1 ISRKRARLSP
11 TPAAEAGTSASGGV
25 SADQGTRGFPAQP
38 ATSAAAS
45 RAGAAKR
52 RAVACIASFQGRRRS
67 SCVRAPASLSTA
79 RRRLHWTLVSL
90 RPKALADEPRM
101 RTLAGGAMNERTG
114 SRWTTDRPRERRA
127 RIAVRGTKLL
137 VACGLVG
144 GAAVARAQDI
154 EPRAYSNAPVGVN
167 FLVVGYAYSHGG
179 LSLDPSLPVT
189 DARLESSVALLAYA
203 RVLDLWGVSG
213 KFDAIVPYASLS
225 GTADYADQ
233 PVQRSIH
240 GLANPLFRV
249 SANLVG
255 APALTLH
262 EFAAYRQDLI
272 VGVSVEVGVSKA
284 IGSWTIEGQ
293 AAVTFYG
300 DNTDFFGGSTRTQD
314 PLYALQGHAIHS
326 FRSGIWASLDLTY
339 FAGGRSTIDG
349 VAKNDLQQNWRV
361 GATLAIPVD
370 RRNSIKLA
378 ASSGVSARTGNN
390 FDLLAVAWQYRWGA
404 GL

>member
-1 ISRKRARLSP
+1 VK
-11 TPAAEAGTSASGGV
+11 V
-25 SADQGTRGFPAQP
+25 
-38 ATSAAAS
+38 
-45 RAGAAKR
+45 
-52 RAVACIASFQGRRRS
+52 
-67 SCVRAPASLSTA
+67 
-79 RRRLHWTLVSL
+79 
-90 RPKALADEPRM
+90 LA
-101 RTLAGGAMNERTG
+101 
-114 SRWTTDRPRERRA
+114 
-127 RIAVRGTKLL
+127 
-137 VACGLVG
+137 ACGLG
-144 GAAVARAQDI
+144 GVAVAHAQDI

-167 FLVVGYAYSHGG
+167 FVVAGVAYSHGG

-189 DARLESSVALLAYA
+189 DARLESSAAVLAYA

-225 GTADYADQ
+225 GTAVYAGQ
-233 PVQRSIH
+233 PVERSIH
-240 GLANPLFRV
+240 GAANPLLRI

-255 APALTLH
+255 APALTLQ

-272 VGVSVEVGVSKA
+272 VGVSLQVGVPLSQYDPTRLLNIGTNRWSAKPEVGVSKA

>member
-1 ISRKRARLSP
+1 
-11 TPAAEAGTSASGGV
+11 
-25 SADQGTRGFPAQP
+25 
-38 ATSAAAS
+38 
-45 RAGAAKR
+45 
-52 RAVACIASFQGRRRS
+52 
-67 SCVRAPASLSTA
+67 
-79 RRRLHWTLVSL
+79 
-90 RPKALADEPRM
+90 
-101 RTLAGGAMNERTG
+101 MNERTG
-114 SRWTTDRPRERRA
+114 SRRTTDRPRERRA

-189 DARLESSVALLAYA
+189 DARLESSAAVLAYA

-272 VGVSVEVGVSKA
+272 VGVSVQVGVPLSQYDPTRLLNIGTNRWSVKPEVGVSKA

>member
-1 ISRKRARLSP
+1 
-11 TPAAEAGTSASGGV
+11 
-25 SADQGTRGFPAQP
+25 
-38 ATSAAAS
+38 
-45 RAGAAKR
+45 
-52 RAVACIASFQGRRRS
+52 
-67 SCVRAPASLSTA
+67 
-79 RRRLHWTLVSL
+79 
-90 RPKALADEPRM
+90 
-101 RTLAGGAMNERTG
+101 
-114 SRWTTDRPRERRA
+114 
-127 RIAVRGTKLL
+127 
-137 VACGLVG
+137 
-144 GAAVARAQDI
+144 
-154 EPRAYSNAPVGVN
+154 VN
-167 FLVVGYAYSHGG
+167 FVVAGVAYSHGG

-189 DARLESSVALLAYA
+189 DARLESSAAVLAYA

-225 GTADYADQ
+225 GTAVYAGQ
-233 PVQRSIH
+233 PVERSIH
-240 GLANPLFRV
+240 GAANPLLRI

-255 APALTLH
+255 APALTLQ

-272 VGVSVEVGVSKA
+272 VGVSLQVGVPLSQYDPTRLLNIGTNRWSAKPEVGVSKA

>member
-1 ISRKRARLSP
+1 
-11 TPAAEAGTSASGGV
+11 
-25 SADQGTRGFPAQP
+25 
-38 ATSAAAS
+38 
-45 RAGAAKR
+45 
-52 RAVACIASFQGRRRS
+52 
-67 SCVRAPASLSTA
+67 
-79 RRRLHWTLVSL
+79 
-90 RPKALADEPRM
+90 
-101 RTLAGGAMNERTG
+101 MNERTG
-114 SRWTTDRPRERRA
+114 SRRTTDRPRERRA

-272 VGVSVEVGVSKA
+272 VGVSVQVGVPLSQYDPTRLLNIGTNRWSVKPEVGVSKA

-370 RRNSIKLA
+370 RRNSIKFA

>member
-1 ISRKRARLSP
+1 
-11 TPAAEAGTSASGGV
+11 
-25 SADQGTRGFPAQP
+25 
-38 ATSAAAS
+38 
-45 RAGAAKR
+45 
-52 RAVACIASFQGRRRS
+52 
-67 SCVRAPASLSTA
+67 
-79 RRRLHWTLVSL
+79 
-90 RPKALADEPRM
+90 
-101 RTLAGGAMNERTG
+101 MNERIR
-114 SRWTTDRPRERRA
+114 SRTTTSRPRERRA
-127 RIAVRGTKLL
+127 RIAALAAKLL
-137 VACGLVG
+137 AACGLG
-144 GAAVARAQDI
+144 GVAVAHAQDI

-167 FLVVGYAYSHGG
+167 FVVAGVAYSHGG

-189 DARLESSVALLAYA
+189 DARLESSAAVLAYA

-225 GTADYADQ
+225 GTAVYAGQ
-233 PVQRSIH
+233 PVERSIH
-240 GLANPLFRV
+240 GAANPLFRI

-255 APALTLH
+255 APALTLQ

-272 VGVSVEVGVSKA
+272 VGVSLQVGVPLSQYDPTRLLNIGTNRWSAKPEVGVSKA

>member
-1 ISRKRARLSP
+1 VK
-11 TPAAEAGTSASGGV
+11 V
-25 SADQGTRGFPAQP
+25 
-38 ATSAAAS
+38 
-45 RAGAAKR
+45 
-52 RAVACIASFQGRRRS
+52 
-67 SCVRAPASLSTA
+67 
-79 RRRLHWTLVSL
+79 
-90 RPKALADEPRM
+90 LA
-101 RTLAGGAMNERTG
+101 
-114 SRWTTDRPRERRA
+114 
-127 RIAVRGTKLL
+127 
-137 VACGLVG
+137 ACGLG
-144 GAAVARAQDI
+144 GVAVAHAQDI

-167 FLVVGYAYSHGG
+167 FIVAGVAYSHGG

-189 DARLESSVALLAYA
+189 DARLESSAAVLAYA

-225 GTADYADQ
+225 GTAVYAGQ
-233 PVQRSIH
+233 PVERSIH
-240 GLANPLFRV
+240 GAANPLFRI

-255 APALTLH
+255 APALTLQ

-272 VGVSVEVGVSKA
+272 VGVSLQVGVPLSQYDPTRLLNIGTNRWSAKPEVGVSKA

>member
-1 ISRKRARLSP
+1 
-11 TPAAEAGTSASGGV
+11 
-25 SADQGTRGFPAQP
+25 
-38 ATSAAAS
+38 
-45 RAGAAKR
+45 
-52 RAVACIASFQGRRRS
+52 
-67 SCVRAPASLSTA
+67 
-79 RRRLHWTLVSL
+79 
-90 RPKALADEPRM
+90 
-101 RTLAGGAMNERTG
+101 MNERTG
-114 SRWTTDRPRERRA
+114 SRRTTDRPRERRA

-272 VGVSVEVGVSKA
+272 VGVSVQVGVPLSQYDPTRLLNIGTNRWSAKPEVGVSKA

>member
-1 ISRKRARLSP
+1 
-11 TPAAEAGTSASGGV
+11 
-25 SADQGTRGFPAQP
+25 
-38 ATSAAAS
+38 
-45 RAGAAKR
+45 
-52 RAVACIASFQGRRRS
+52 
-67 SCVRAPASLSTA
+67 
-79 RRRLHWTLVSL
+79 
-90 RPKALADEPRM
+90 
-101 RTLAGGAMNERTG
+101 MNERIR
-114 SRWTTDRPRERRA
+114 SRTTTSRPRERRA
-127 RIAVRGTKLL
+127 RIAALAVKVLA
-137 VACGLVG
+137 ACGLG
-144 GAAVARAQDI
+144 GVAVAHAQDI

-167 FLVVGYAYSHGG
+167 FVVAGVAYSHGG

-189 DARLESSVALLAYA
+189 DARLESSAAVLAYA

-225 GTADYADQ
+225 GTAVYAGQ
-233 PVQRSIH
+233 PVERSIH
-240 GLANPLFRV
+240 GAANPLLRI

-255 APALTLH
+255 APALTLQ

-272 VGVSVEVGVSKA
+272 VGVSLQVGVPLSQYDPTRLLNIGTNRWSAKPEVGVSKA

>member
-1 ISRKRARLSP
+1 
-11 TPAAEAGTSASGGV
+11 
-25 SADQGTRGFPAQP
+25 
-38 ATSAAAS
+38 
-45 RAGAAKR
+45 
-52 RAVACIASFQGRRRS
+52 
-67 SCVRAPASLSTA
+67 
-79 RRRLHWTLVSL
+79 
-90 RPKALADEPRM
+90 
-101 RTLAGGAMNERTG
+101 MNERIR
-114 SRWTTDRPRERRA
+114 SRTTTSRPRERRA
-127 RIAVRGTKLL
+127 RIAALAAKVLA
-137 VACGLVG
+137 ACGLG
-144 GAAVARAQDI
+144 GVAIAHAQDI

-167 FLVVGYAYSHGG
+167 FVVAGVAYSHGG

-189 DARLESSVALLAYA
+189 DARLESSAAVLAYA

-225 GTADYADQ
+225 GTAVYAGQ
-233 PVQRSIH
+233 PVERSIH
-240 GLANPLFRV
+240 GAANPLFRI

-255 APALTLH
+255 APALTLQ

-272 VGVSVEVGVSKA
+272 VGVSLQVGVPLSQYDPTRLLNIGTNRWSAKPEVGVSKA

-390 FDLLAVAWQYRWGA
+390 FDLLAVAWQYRWGG

>member
-1 ISRKRARLSP
+1 
-11 TPAAEAGTSASGGV
+11 
-25 SADQGTRGFPAQP
+25 
-38 ATSAAAS
+38 
-45 RAGAAKR
+45 
-52 RAVACIASFQGRRRS
+52 
-67 SCVRAPASLSTA
+67 
-79 RRRLHWTLVSL
+79 
-90 RPKALADEPRM
+90 
-101 RTLAGGAMNERTG
+101 MNERTG
-114 SRWTTDRPRERRA
+114 SRRTTDRPRERRA

-272 VGVSVEVGVSKA
+272 VGVSVQVGVPLSQYDPTRLLNIGTNRWSVKPEVGVSKA

-314 PLYALQGHAIHS
+314 PLYALQGHVIHS

>member
-1 ISRKRARLSP
+1 
-11 TPAAEAGTSASGGV
+11 
-25 SADQGTRGFPAQP
+25 
-38 ATSAAAS
+38 
-45 RAGAAKR
+45 
-52 RAVACIASFQGRRRS
+52 
-67 SCVRAPASLSTA
+67 
-79 RRRLHWTLVSL
+79 
-90 RPKALADEPRM
+90 
-101 RTLAGGAMNERTG
+101 MNERTG
-114 SRWTTDRPRERRA
+114 SRRTTDRPRERRA

-272 VGVSVEVGVSKA
+272 VGVSVQVGVPLSQYDPTRLLNIGTNRWSAKPEVGVSKA

-390 FDLLAVAWQYRWGA
+390 FDLLAVAWQYRWGG

>member
-1 ISRKRARLSP
+1 
-11 TPAAEAGTSASGGV
+11 
-25 SADQGTRGFPAQP
+25 
-38 ATSAAAS
+38 
-45 RAGAAKR
+45 
-52 RAVACIASFQGRRRS
+52 
-67 SCVRAPASLSTA
+67 
-79 RRRLHWTLVSL
+79 
-90 RPKALADEPRM
+90 M
-101 RTLAGGAMNERTG
+101 RTLACGAMNERIR
-114 SRWTTDRPRERRA
+114 SRTTTSRPRERRA
-127 RIAVRGTKLL
+127 RIAALAVKVLA
-137 VACGLVG
+137 ACGLG
-144 GAAVARAQDI
+144 GVAVAHAQDI

-167 FLVVGYAYSHGG
+167 FVVAGYAYSHGG

-189 DARLESSVALLAYA
+189 DARLESSAAVLAYA

-225 GTADYADQ
+225 GTAVYAGQ
-233 PVQRSIH
+233 PVERSIH
-240 GLANPLFRV
+240 GAANPLFRI

-255 APALTLH
+255 APALTLQ

-272 VGVSVEVGVSKA
+272 VGVSLQVGVPLSQYDPTRLLNIGTNRWSAKPEVGVSKA

>member
-1 ISRKRARLSP
+1 
-11 TPAAEAGTSASGGV
+11 
-25 SADQGTRGFPAQP
+25 
-38 ATSAAAS
+38 
-45 RAGAAKR
+45 
-52 RAVACIASFQGRRRS
+52 
-67 SCVRAPASLSTA
+67 
-79 RRRLHWTLVSL
+79 
-90 RPKALADEPRM
+90 
-101 RTLAGGAMNERTG
+101 MNERIR
-114 SRWTTDRPRERRA
+114 SRTTTSRPRERRA
-127 RIAVRGTKLL
+127 RIAALAVKVLA
-137 VACGLVG
+137 ACGLG
-144 GAAVARAQDI
+144 GVAVAHAQDI

-167 FLVVGYAYSHGG
+167 FVVAGVAYSHGG

-189 DARLESSVALLAYA
+189 DARLESSAAVLAYA

-225 GTADYADQ
+225 GTAVYAGQ
-233 PVQRSIH
+233 PVERSIH
-240 GLANPLFRV
+240 GAANPLLRI

-255 APALTLH
+255 APALTLQ

-272 VGVSVEVGVSKA
+272 VGVSLQVGVPLSQYDPTRLLNIGTNRWSAKPEVGVSKA

-390 FDLLAVAWQYRWGA
+390 FDLLAVAWQYRWGG

>member
-1 ISRKRARLSP
+1 
-11 TPAAEAGTSASGGV
+11 
-25 SADQGTRGFPAQP
+25 
-38 ATSAAAS
+38 
-45 RAGAAKR
+45 
-52 RAVACIASFQGRRRS
+52 
-67 SCVRAPASLSTA
+67 
-79 RRRLHWTLVSL
+79 
-90 RPKALADEPRM
+90 
-101 RTLAGGAMNERTG
+101 MNERTG
-114 SRWTTDRPRERRA
+114 SRRTTDRPRERRA

-272 VGVSVEVGVSKA
+272 VGVSVQVGVPLSQYDPTRLLNIGTNRWSVKPEVGVSKA

>member
-1 ISRKRARLSP
+1 MK
-11 TPAAEAGTSASGGV
+11 V
-25 SADQGTRGFPAQP
+25 
-38 ATSAAAS
+38 
-45 RAGAAKR
+45 
-52 RAVACIASFQGRRRS
+52 
-67 SCVRAPASLSTA
+67 
-79 RRRLHWTLVSL
+79 
-90 RPKALADEPRM
+90 LA
-101 RTLAGGAMNERTG
+101 
-114 SRWTTDRPRERRA
+114 
-127 RIAVRGTKLL
+127 
-137 VACGLVG
+137 ACGLG
-144 GAAVARAQDI
+144 GVAVAHAQDI

-167 FLVVGYAYSHGG
+167 FVVAGVAYSHGG

-189 DARLESSVALLAYA
+189 DARLESSAAVLAYA

-225 GTADYADQ
+225 GTAVYAGQ
-233 PVQRSIH
+233 PVERSIH
-240 GLANPLFRV
+240 GAANPLLRI

-255 APALTLH
+255 APALTLQ

-272 VGVSVEVGVSKA
+272 VGVSLQVGVPLSQYDPTRLLNIGTNRWSVKPEVGVSKA

-390 FDLLAVAWQYRWGA
+390 FDLLAVAWQYRWGG

>member
-1 ISRKRARLSP
+1 MK
-11 TPAAEAGTSASGGV
+11 V
-25 SADQGTRGFPAQP
+25 
-38 ATSAAAS
+38 
-45 RAGAAKR
+45 
-52 RAVACIASFQGRRRS
+52 
-67 SCVRAPASLSTA
+67 
-79 RRRLHWTLVSL
+79 
-90 RPKALADEPRM
+90 LA
-101 RTLAGGAMNERTG
+101 
-114 SRWTTDRPRERRA
+114 
-127 RIAVRGTKLL
+127 
-137 VACGLVG
+137 ACGLG
-144 GAAVARAQDI
+144 GVAVAHAQDI

-167 FLVVGYAYSHGG
+167 FVVAGYAYSHGG

-189 DARLESSVALLAYA
+189 DARLESSAAVLAYA

-225 GTADYADQ
+225 GTAVYAGQ
-233 PVQRSIH
+233 PVERSIH
-240 GLANPLFRV
+240 GAANPLLRI

-255 APALTLH
+255 APALTLQ

-272 VGVSVEVGVSKA
+272 VGVSLQVGVPLSQYDPTRLLNIGTNRWSAKPEVGVSKA